1 MLDVWFL
8 TAVGRTEAD
17 IFPHL
22 PGSVGGGVPC
32 PPYTGMYIVDDDGAA
47 DDDAVEREIVGGV
60 NFA

>member
-1 MLDVWFL
+1 MGICGLVYIL
-8 TAVGRTEAD
+8 
-17 IFPHL
+17 
-22 PGSVGGGVPC
+22 SVGALPC